1 MKQVRHAHRR
11 GVAREGGVRHTS
23 TTFSADDGLRL
34 HLQAWLPDAE
44 PTTVLA
50 VVHGY
55 GEHGGRYG
63 YLGDD
68 MAARGHAVYVFDLRG
83 HGHSAGRRGHIL
95 RFADYLAD
103 TRVYLD
109 AVVEAHP
116 GAPLYLLGHS
126 LGGLIAAAYAETQ
139 PAGLGGLILSSPFL
153 RLGTPP
159 PASKVYG
166 AKVLSLV
173 APAFNIGNTLQAADL
188 SHEQDVVE
196 AYVTDPLVHHV
207 ATSRWAAEVLAAQG
221 AVRAGAPRISLPLL
235 LLFSDADAVT
245 DPQASRDLFAAAGS
259 VDKTERCYAGYCHEL
274 FNETGRAAVFADL
287 AAWLAEPTPA
297 AGGSTATR

>member
-1 MKQVRHAHRR
+1 M
-11 GVAREGGVRHTS
+11 RHTS

-63 YLGDD
+63 YLSDD

-126 LGGLIAAAYAETQ
+126 
-139 PAGLGGLILSSPFL
+139 LGGLILSSPFL

-287 AAWLAEPTPA
+287 DRK
-297 AGGSTATR
+297 SVV